1 MKIRK
6 AKGADPDEIEKIG
19 IAGYV
24 LNGTSDV
31 QPAIPFFEKIR
42 NEGRALCLQE
52 MQAYGG
58 YFCRDFLHN
67 EKDKTR
73 IFAGFTLI

>member
-6 AKGADPDEIEKIG
+6 SKKVLIRMRIEENRYCR
-19 IAGYV
+19 IA

-31 QPAIPFFEKIR
+31 QPAIPFLKKSR

-58 YFCRDFLHN
+58 CFCRDFLHN
-67 EKDKTR
+67 ER
-73 IFAGFTLI
+73 

>member
-19 IAGYV
+19 IARYV

-31 QPAIPFFEKIR
+31 QPVIPFFEK
-42 NEGRALCLQE
+42 NPE
-52 MQAYGG
+52 
-58 YFCRDFLHN
+58 
-67 EKDKTR
+67 
-73 IFAGFTLI
+73 

>member
-1 MKIRK
+1 MQMKIRK

-31 QPAIPFFEKIR
+31 QPTIPFFEK
-42 NEGRALCLQE
+42 NPE
-52 MQAYGG
+52 
-58 YFCRDFLHN
+58 
-67 EKDKTR
+67 
-73 IFAGFTLI
+73 

>member
-6 AKGADPDEIEKIG
+6 AEGTDPDDIEKIG

-31 QPAIPFFEKIR
+31 QPAIPFFEKNPEFR
-42 NEGRALCLQE
+42 TRVMSA
-52 MQAYGG
+52 
-58 YFCRDFLHN
+58 RD
-67 EKDKTR
+67 
-73 IFAGFTLI
+73 AGVRRVLLP

>member
-19 IAGYV
+19 IARYV

-31 QPAIPFFEKIR
+31 QPAIPFFEK
-42 NEGRALCLQE
+42 NPE
-52 MQAYGG
+52 
-58 YFCRDFLHN
+58 
-67 EKDKTR
+67 
-73 IFAGFTLI
+73 

>member
-6 AKGADPDEIEKIG
+6 AKGADPDDIKKIG

-31 QPAIPFFEKIR
+31 QPTIPFFEK
-42 NEGRALCLQE
+42 NPE
-52 MQAYGG
+52 
-58 YFCRDFLHN
+58 CR
-67 EKDKTR
+67 TR
-73 IFAGFTLI
+73 VMSARDAGVRRVRGSRKSPVRFQFRSRAGF